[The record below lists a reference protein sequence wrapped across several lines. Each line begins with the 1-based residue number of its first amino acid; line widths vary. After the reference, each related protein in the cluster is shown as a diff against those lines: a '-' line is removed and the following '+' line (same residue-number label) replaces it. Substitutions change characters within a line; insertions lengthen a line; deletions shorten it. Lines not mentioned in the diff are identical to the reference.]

1 MNSERVHL
9 ETPRLILRLPQT
21 KDIPEIIRYFR
32 ENEAHLAPFDPKR
45 PDGFLSEA
53 YWQTRIPKHHAEF
66 QADQALRLYLFDKPA
81 NAEVIGTLAFSQI
94 FRGSFQACY
103 LGYGIAERY
112 QGHGLMFE
120 GASAAIDY
128 AFRELNIHRIMAN
141 HLLDNPRSAKLLQRL
156 GFVREGLAKD
166 YLRID
171 GEWRDH
177 VLNSLTNPQW
187 EEK

>member
-1 MNSERVHL
+1 
-9 ETPRLILRLPQT
+9 
-21 KDIPEIIRYFR
+21 
-32 ENEAHLAPFDPKR
+32 
-45 PDGFLSEA
+45 
-53 YWQTRIPKHHAEF
+53 
-66 QADQALRLYLFDKPA
+66 
-81 NAEVIGTLAFSQI
+81 
-94 FRGSFQACY
+94 
-103 LGYGIAERY
+103 
-112 QGHGLMFE
+112 
-120 GASAAIDY
+120 
-128 AFRELNIHRIMAN
+128 MAN